1 MASKRIF
8 ITGGSGC
15 IGHYL
20 AELLIS
26 QTQHELFFLV
36 RNRAKVRF
44 DVEARPGIHLVEDDM
59 RQIEQYQSLLKTIDI
74 AILTAN
80 AWGGSQEVFDVNVV
94 KTIRLLKLLDDQRCE
109 QVFYFSTASILGRD
123 NKPLPEAKQLG
134 TEYIRSKYDCLSQ
147 LQRLEL
153 APKITVVF
161 PTLVFGGSE
170 TKPYSHLS
178 SGLPDV
184 VRWMGLLRFFR
195 ADASFHFLH
204 ARDIA
209 QVITYLVDHPL
220 PYQVV
225 NELEDIY
232 VKQIV
237 LGNPAIHVNPAIRE
251 MCGYFGKRIWFQI
264 NVSRWLANVLIRLF
278 RIQVGPWDRFCMD
291 YRHFTYQNPVNPET
305 FGLTTFCPT
314 LSDILLATGI
324 RGKTT
329 PRSPS
334 DPSPPGPAP
343 HNPSVQV
350 KPAIISKQEAAAA
363 ASADPPAPATAPEPD
378 PLSVAPL
385 VESPNPTLV
394 PPTNMPTT
402 DMPPTDVTRS
412 KNSPVGDEGN

>member
-20 AELLIS
+20 AELLIE

-44 DVEARPGIHLVEDDM
+44 DVEARPGIHLLEGDM
-59 RQIEQYQSLLKTIDI
+59 RQIEQHQPLLKTIDI

-80 AWGGSQEVFDVNVV
+80 AWGGSQEVFDVNVI
-94 KTIRLLKLLDDQRCE
+94 KTIRLLKLLDAERCE

-147 LQRLEL
+147 LHRLEL

-178 SGLPDV
+178 GGLPDV
-184 VRWMGLLRFFR
+184 VRWVGLIRLFK

-225 NELEDIY
+225 NELDDIY

-237 LGNPAIHVNPAIRE
+237 LGNPALHVNNAVRE
-251 MCGYFGKRIWFQI
+251 ICAYFGKRIWFQI
-264 NVSRWLANVLIRLF
+264 DVSKWLANALIRLF
-278 RIQVGPWDRFCMD
+278 RIQVGAWDRFCMD
-291 YRHFTYQNPVNPET
+291 YRHFTYHNPVNPET

-314 LSDILLATGI
+314 LSDIFLATGI
-324 RGKTT
+324 RGKAMPPLSREPMTKIPAPDFAATESGSPGAEALADGVIGDRPTT
-329 PRSPS
+329 EMTGMA
-334 DPSPPGPAP
+334 DPSPDTPPLEQG
-343 HNPSVQV
+343 
-350 KPAIISKQEAAAA
+350 EAE
-363 ASADPPAPATAPEPD
+363 PEP
-378 PLSVAPL
+378 
-385 VESPNPTLV
+385 
-394 PPTNMPTT
+394 PTT
-402 DMPPTDVTRS
+402 TSPPTD
-412 KNSPVGDEGN
+412 SPLAQQEQPPRPTD